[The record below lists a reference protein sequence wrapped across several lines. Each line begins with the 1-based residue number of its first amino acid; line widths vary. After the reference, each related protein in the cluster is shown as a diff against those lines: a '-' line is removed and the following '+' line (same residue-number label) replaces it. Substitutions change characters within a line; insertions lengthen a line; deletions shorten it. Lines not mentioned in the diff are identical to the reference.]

1 MPGELLL
8 APDRSEQ
15 VAESSLQID
24 IVTHGDVD
32 GTVIPDSEGRR
43 RIIQHVSYERSRK
56 NRELAIKVHGTVCQ
70 VCGFDFDEV
79 YGRDY
84 ADSYI
89 EVHHIRPLSEHER
102 EVDPATDLVP
112 LCANCH
118 RIAHRRRTTVMS
130 IEELKALIVEA
141 AS

>member
-1 MPGELLL
+1 LPGELLL
-8 APDRSEQ
+8 APDRSEE

-32 GTVIPDSEGRR
+32 ETVIPDSEGRR
-43 RIIQHVSYERSRK
+43 RIVQHVSYERSRK
-56 NRELAIKVHGTVCQ
+56 NRELAIKIHGTVGQ

-89 EVHHIRPLSEHER
+89 EVHHIRPLSEHEG

-112 LCANCH
+112 PLVPPL
-118 RIAHRRRTTVMS
+118 R
-130 IEELKALIVEA
+130 ELPQDGA
-141 AS
+141 